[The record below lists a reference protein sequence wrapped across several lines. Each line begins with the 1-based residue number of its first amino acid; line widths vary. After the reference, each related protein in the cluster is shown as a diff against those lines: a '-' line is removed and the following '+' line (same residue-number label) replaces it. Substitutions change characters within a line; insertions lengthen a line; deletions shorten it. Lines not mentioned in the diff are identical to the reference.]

1 MYTSVQSSSFDSVL
15 DFDHLILFFIRMLKT
30 IKKEPAKFGVD
41 EQQLF
46 QFEKMMLK
54 LKGFILEGL
63 TFQALLNSSS

>member
-1 MYTSVQSSSFDSVL
+1 
-15 DFDHLILFFIRMLKT
+15 MLKT